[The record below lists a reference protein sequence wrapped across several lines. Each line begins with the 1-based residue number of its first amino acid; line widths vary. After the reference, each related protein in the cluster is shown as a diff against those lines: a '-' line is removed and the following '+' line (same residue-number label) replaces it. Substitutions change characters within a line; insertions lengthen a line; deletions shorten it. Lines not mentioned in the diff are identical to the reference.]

1 MGEYSKQK
9 GGAYSTWDS
18 DEENRRFDEYDKER
32 GEHEE
37 KRRREIKDNLK
48 NNPEEFKKAM
58 NQLYNVPPNE
68 RFAGMGTKK
77 KYSKKKKPKKKK
89 PKKKK
94 PSKKKKATK
103 FSNHS
108 KKQGGGKSRKPK
120 KSKQTR
126 RKPKRSRLSHSSK
139 LAGYNPY
146 PFGSYK

>member
-18 DEENRRFDEYDKER
+18 DEENSRFDEYDK
-32 GEHEE
+32 
-37 KRRREIKDNLK
+37 KRKEYEAKHKREIKDNLK

-58 NQLYNVPPNE
+58 DQLYNIPIHE
-68 RFAGMGTKK
+68 RFSGMGTKK

-126 RKPKRSRLSHSSK
+126 RRPKRSRLSNSSK